1 MGIYG
6 LFWYPDVICT
16 GLCLTIAD
24 SGKEPINI
32 YGPDGIASY
41 MHSTRHFMGVSDGR
55 LRVSPNEGLTD
66 TKHQCDNVTIH
77 ALRFAAQTCQINSE
91 MTSTH
96 ACYIGQ
102 TAEVAGKFDVARA
115 KAVGLPKGPLYGM
128 LKNGKSVTLADGT
141 VIEPSDV
148 LGPSE
153 PSRYFAI
160 VCDMTGPY
168 EGSLL
173 KSVSSHAFFQ
183 R

>member
-1 MGIYG
+1 M
-6 LFWYPDVICT
+6 WA

-55 LRVSPNEGLTD
+55 LRVAPNQGLAD
-66 TKHQCDNVTIH
+66 TAHQCDNITIH
-77 ALRFAAQTCQINSE
+77 ALRFAAQTGQTTGSI
-91 MTSTH
+91 STH
-96 ACYIGQ
+96 VCYIGQ
-102 TAEVAGKFDVARA
+102 TAEVVGKFDVARA

-141 VIEPSDV
+141 VVAPSDV

-160 VCDMTGPY
+160 VCDISGSHQ
-168 EGSLL
+168 ESLL
-173 KSVSSHAFFQ
+173 NSVASHPFFQ
-183 R
+183 RYNAILS